1 MAQTPECI
9 AYLNAKQ
16 NYVERLNTVIATQ
29 SNILDVLKNNN
40 FDRADKSISKSVVR
54 ALSESSKNLE
64 RVFFSDRI
72 DDAGRTDIVNAI
84 FLHPNRDT
92 YDTYVRTSDSEFL
105 LIRKYD
111 LPFIRDFL
119 KMDLIRSGNVGKHG
133 FEALTKQN
141 ESLFNE
147 ILEIDGDKFVL
158 HSGVKPGGF
167 GGDRA
172 QHCPLIVSLIRLMD
186 QHHIPFDSRR
196 PVVQH
201 CIKQHET
208 EFDFATVSDGDDV
221 EYVTRLEDDDEA
233 SSAAPPSAAS
243 SRVASRVAPSAAPSP
258 EDQLFIAAQATHP
271 NILALN
277 KIGDTSTLIT
287 QPRGLGGRRTK
298 KHKLSKRMTRRT
310 RRIRRTRRKRNS
322 LRKH

>member
-1 MAQTPECI
+1 MAQTPQCI
-9 AYLNAKQ
+9 AYLNAKK
-16 NYVERLNTVIATQ
+16 NYVDRLNTVIATQ
-29 SNILDVLKNNN
+29 SNILDDMMNNN

-54 ALSESSKNLE
+54 ALSESSNNLK

-84 FLHPNRDT
+84 LHPIGFK
-92 YDTYVRTSDSEFL
+92 FL

-133 FEALTKQN
+133 FEGLVDSK
-141 ESLFNE
+141 LFDD
-147 ILEIDGDKFVL
+147 ILEIIEDKFVL
-158 HSGVKPGGF
+158 HSGIKPGGF

-201 CIKQHET
+201 CIKQHKQQEKQYET
-208 EFDFATVSDGDDV
+208 EFDFATVSDEDV
-221 EYVTRLEDDDEA
+221 EYVSRLHDDDEERPVSSMA
-233 SSAAPPSAAS
+233 SNGFPLARPSAA
-243 SRVASRVAPSAAPSP
+243 RPSAAPSP

-287 QPRGLGGRRTK
+287 QSRGLGGRRTK
-298 KHKLSKRMTRRT
+298 KHKLSKRMTRRK
-310 RRIRRTRRKRNS
+310 RRTRKS